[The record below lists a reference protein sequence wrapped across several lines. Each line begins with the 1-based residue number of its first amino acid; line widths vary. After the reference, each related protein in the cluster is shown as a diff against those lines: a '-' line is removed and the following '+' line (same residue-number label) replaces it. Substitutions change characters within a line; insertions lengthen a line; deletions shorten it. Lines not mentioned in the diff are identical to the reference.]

1 MSLTACTVLD
11 GPFVFLQSQWAS
23 LGLHILSKLTESSL
37 VILSALGTLAF
48 LGVAS
53 LVLWACVGHNCL
65 SNPSCAA
72 GRSCPSLN
80 PAETWEAL
88 SVKTKANKA
97 FTFSIMSCV
106 TAVVLV
112 IMLF

>member
-1 MSLTACTVLD
+1 M
-11 GPFVFLQSQWAS
+11 
-23 LGLHILSKLTESSL
+23 
-37 VILSALGTLAF
+37 LSALGMLAF
-48 LGVAS
+48 LGAAF

-97 FTFSIMSCV
+97 FIFSTMSCVTAVNKAFTFSRMPCV